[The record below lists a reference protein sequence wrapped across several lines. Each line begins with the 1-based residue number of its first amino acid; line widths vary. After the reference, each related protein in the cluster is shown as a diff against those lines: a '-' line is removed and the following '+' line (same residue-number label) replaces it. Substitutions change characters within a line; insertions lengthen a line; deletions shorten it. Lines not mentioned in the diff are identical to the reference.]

1 MTLFSFHLLKTDFL
15 TASKFNLN
23 SLKKQRIEGLIHSE
37 TMMKMKLGASIFS
50 LFRYQPNQII
60 VFAQWENEEFLNQFL
75 EKSPFGIILSKGY
88 HLRLEFLRQWGSIS
102 DFKIPEHTTEIEN
115 GSMPVVAFTLARMRY
130 LEVPRFL
137 KWGKPVE
144 KLVRDHPGT
153 NLSLASISF
162 PNTVATFS
170 VWKSQKEMLE
180 MVHGHSRVPLPK
192 RHSEAMKERNRK
204 DFHFEFT
211 TLRFQPISEYGS
223 WNGKSTFL
231 HS

>member
-144 KLVRDHPGT
+144 KLVRDHLGT

-162 PNTVATFS
+162 PNTVVTFS

-192 RHSEAMKERNRK
+192 RHSEAIKERNRK